1 MELSDLAGGGAEAT
15 PQLGVDYSPDKAGDA
30 ARSAIYALLARLFG
44 YPKGEGLELLGN
56 GGWLQQLQPLVANLP
71 YPLSLP
77 EIEQTSAGSIAATY
91 SRLFDVAHGLPKVS
105 VLERRYGEIGRK
117 NNGEK
122 KLWESL
128 LRFYSHFGLEFAQSA
143 AEGGPDHL
151 VNQLE
156 FMHYLSFL
164 QCGSGDSGGDYW
176 RGQRDFLQQHLG
188 RWGAQFAEQ
197 VVAEPDSGPYGQLG
211 AWLSVFLEAE
221 LAYLQVGVEQTLEL

>member
-1 MELSDLAGGGAEAT
+1 M
-15 PQLGVDYSPDKAGDA
+15 
-30 ARSAIYALLARLFG
+30 
-44 YPKGEGLELLGN
+44 
-56 GGWLQQLQPLVANLP
+56 
-71 YPLSLP
+71 
-77 EIEQTSAGSIAATY
+77 
-91 SRLFDVAHGLPKVS
+91 
-105 VLERRYGEIGRK
+105 LERRYGETGRK

-156 FMHYLSFL
+156 FLHYLSFL

-188 RWGAQFAEQ
+188 RWGGRFAEQ
-197 VVAEPDSGPYGQLG
+197 VVAEPDNGPYGQLG
-211 AWLSVFLEAE
+211 AWLSVFLKAE